1 MVSVCYVVFF
11 NLIKEKYMKPEV
23 NAVLQEVKAN
33 LGKQELSERLNAL
46 RLPDPNPL
54 PSVSTQPTPKPTTP
68 DFSKMT
74 AVEATRWCMK
84 NGITKAGAI
93 AKLTGKNP
101 TSVYTAMWKIRHPKR
116 SKRLN
121 RESKARREANGAKP
135 TTTKTKSIKVTKP
148 KIENGYYEDG
158 METPFI
164 DALNR
169 QRITFTT
176 LENSLQT
183 DVNEL
188 LTENRRLK
196 VLIDHYESLL
206 FKGGK

>member
-1 MVSVCYVVFF
+1 
-11 NLIKEKYMKPEV
+11 MKPEV

-33 LGKQELSERLNAL
+33 LGKQELSERINAL
-46 RLPDPNPL
+46 RLPDP
-54 PSVSTQPTPKPTTP
+54 QPTPKPTTP

-74 AVEATRWCMK
+74 AVDATRWCLK
-84 NGITKAGAI
+84 NGIAKASAV
-93 AKLTGKNP
+93 AKVTGK
-101 TSVYTAMWKIRHPKR
+101 TISSTYTAMWKIKHPKR
-116 SKRLN
+116 SKKLY
-121 RESKARREANGAKP
+121 REAQARKKAKP
-135 TTTKTKSIKVTKP
+135 TTTKTKVIKVTKP
-148 KIENGYYEDG
+148 KIINGLYEDG

-176 LENSLQT
+176 LENSLQA

>member
-1 MVSVCYVVFF
+1 MANQVVGEGQNDILSACPEPSLF
-11 NLIKEKYMKPEV
+11 NLTKELIMKPEV

-33 LGKQELSERLNAL
+33 LASNS
-46 RLPDPNPL
+46 L
-54 PSVSTQPTPKPTTP
+54 PSVSTQPTPTSTTP
-68 DFSKMT
+68 DFGKMSAT
-74 AVEATRWCMK
+74 EAVRWCLK

-93 AKLTGKNP
+93 AKLTGKLSS
-101 TSVYTAMWKIRHPKR
+101 SVYTAMWKIKHPKR

-121 RESKARREANGAKP
+121 RESKARREAKGASVAKVA
-135 TTTKTKSIKVTKP
+135 KTKKP

-169 QRITFTT
+169 QRVTFTT

-196 VLIDHYESLL
+196 VLIEHYESLL

>member
-1 MVSVCYVVFF
+1 
-11 NLIKEKYMKPEV
+11 
-23 NAVLQEVKAN
+23 
-33 LGKQELSERLNAL
+33 
-46 RLPDPNPL
+46 
-54 PSVSTQPTPKPTTP
+54 
-68 DFSKMT
+68 
-74 AVEATRWCMK
+74 
-84 NGITKAGAI
+84 
-93 AKLTGKNP
+93 
-101 TSVYTAMWKIRHPKR
+101 MWKIKHPKR
-116 SKRLN
+116 SKKLY
-121 RESKARREANGAKP
+121 RESKARREAKVASEAKVAKP
-135 TTTKTKSIKVTKP
+135 TKTKKP
-148 KIENGYYEDG
+148 KIKNGYYEDG

-196 VLIDHYESLL
+196 VLIEHYESLL

>member
-1 MVSVCYVVFF
+1 
-11 NLIKEKYMKPEV
+11 L
-23 NAVLQEVKAN
+23 
-33 LGKQELSERLNAL
+33 
-46 RLPDPNPL
+46 
-54 PSVSTQPTPKPTTP
+54 
-68 DFSKMT
+68 
-74 AVEATRWCMK
+74 K

-93 AKLTGKNP
+93 AKLTGKLSS
-101 TSVYTAMWKIRHPKR
+101 SVYTAMWKIRHPKR

-121 RESKARREANGAKP
+121 RESKARREANGAKVA
-135 TTTKTKSIKVTKP
+135 KTKKP

-158 METPFI
+158 METPYL
-164 DALNR
+164 DAMHR
-169 QRITFTT
+169 QRTTFTHTT
-176 LENSLQT
+176 LENSLQA

>member
-1 MVSVCYVVFF
+1 
-11 NLIKEKYMKPEV
+11 MKPEV
-23 NAVLQEVKAN
+23 NAILQEVKAN
-33 LGKQELSERLNAL
+33 LV
-46 RLPDPNPL
+46 NPL
-54 PSVSTQPTPKPTTP
+54 PSVSTQATPISTTP
-68 DFSKMT
+68 DFGKMS
-74 AVEATRWCMK
+74 AVDAVRWCMK

-93 AKLTGKNP
+93 AKLTGKP
-101 TSVYTAMWKIRHPKR
+101 TTSVYTAMWKIRHPKR

-121 RESKARREANGAKP
+121 RESNARRKAGVAKP
-135 TTTKTKSIKVTKP
+135 TTTKTKVIKVTKP

-176 LENSLQT
+176 LENSLQS

-196 VLIDHYESLL
+196 VLIEHYESLL

>member
-1 MVSVCYVVFF
+1 
-11 NLIKEKYMKPEV
+11 MKPEV
-23 NAVLQEVKAN
+23 NAVLQEVKQNLKEAN
-33 LGKQELSERLNAL
+33 LT
-46 RLPDPNPL
+46 NPL
-54 PSVSTQPTPKPTTP
+54 PNVSTKPTPTSATP
-68 DFSKMT
+68 DFGKMSAAD
-74 AVEATRWCMK
+74 AVRWCMK

-93 AKLTGKNP
+93 AKLTGKLSS
-101 TSVYTAMWKIRHPKR
+101 SVYTAMWKVRHPKR

-121 RESKARREANGAKP
+121 REAQARRKQGVAKP
-135 TTTKTKSIKVTKP
+135 TTAKTKVIKVTKP

-196 VLIDHYESLL
+196 VLIEHYESLL